1 MKVPKM
7 YKSSDRYNAGVDVIY
22 DDDSK
27 LQIAP
32 FVYASTESG
41 DNGADEGG
49 DEEGDEVMT
58 VHELEVKEV
67 SGSYYVI
74 TKDSAETIANEVFAG
89 KSVGLYL
96 ENADHANMYPFPLF
110 VSICGV
116 KGAYDNSD
124 YEFYTVTLDST
135 LGNPAIVDGKIAF
148 SIATD

>member
-1 MKVPKM
+1 MKVPNY
-7 YKSSDRYNAGVDVIY
+7 YKSSDRYNAGTDVIY
-22 DDDSK
+22 NDESK
-27 LQIAP
+27 LQYAP
-32 FVYASTESG
+32 FIYASVTAK
-41 DNGADEGG
+41 DNGDGGDDEGG
-49 DEEGDEVMT
+49 EDEMT

-96 ENADHANMYPFPLF
+96 ENADHNSYYPYPLF

-124 YEFYTVTLDST
+124 YEFYTVTLDSV

-148 SIATD
+148 SISLD